1 MEYNMTFLQHAVPAT
16 MGRIVRMRRDRLSSR
31 GDSTSSLKV
40 FNKQAALQERDHVT
54 AKYAY
59 SDAKATAG
67 NPKLKRGND
76 NKLKG
81 TIDNRLR
88 PYDVAL
94 KRRQSSGAEALTD
107 QFDTVDEFYCGPLS
121 IGTPAQDSSVDF
133 DTGSSDLVIP
143 LISCTNGCAGQLF
156 DASKSSTYNDS
167 GEPFSISYE
176 DESGASGTIATD
188 TVTVAGLTVP
198 GQGFGAVNQE
208 VGGFRHGP
216 NAGVL
221 GLGFTANAAS
231 GAIPFFIR
239 LCQSSSLASNVFFF
253 YMSRHGG
260 TGSELC
266 IGCMDSN
273 KFTGEIDYLGL
284 DPSVTNG
291 TQFYWNV
298 PSTSVI
304 YNNTPVGTTF
314 SAVID
319 SGTSLASRSLA

>member
-121 IGTPAQDSSVDF
+121 R
-133 DTGSSDLVIP
+133 
-143 LISCTNGCAGQLF
+143 QLF

-208 VGGFRHGP
+208 VEGFRHGP

-221 GLGFTANAAS
+221 GLGFTA
-231 GAIPFFIR
+231 
-239 LCQSSSLASNVFFF
+239 
-253 YMSRHGG
+253 
-260 TGSELC
+260 
-266 IGCMDSN
+266 
-273 KFTGEIDYLGL
+273 K
-284 DPSVTNG
+284 
-291 TQFYWNV
+291 
-298 PSTSVI
+298 
-304 YNNTPVGTTF
+304 
-314 SAVID
+314 
-319 SGTSLASRSLA
+319 